1 MTGADDDR
9 IIGRDQCWSSVRTMA
24 DVEWKRTLRLIRNHP
39 VEFWKYA
46 KKAKSEK
53 GFLRLLEEAGENTD
67 SAKPHWTKSEVV
79 CLRKGMKEF
88 SAYWGKYSKIL
99 TEYGRKGGSGILHDS
114 RTPRSIKAKLYRM
127 LKSEDAVATTS
138 IPQVGETVEV
148 FWTENKEWFRGEII
162 ENIGKG
168 QNGKARIRYFWDNSE
183 YTHDF
188 TTTLWQLIP
197 TLELM
202 PDPEDEESDSSEIGF
217 SEDYG
222 SSASKTSGLV
232 TRIATYKKESSYL
245 QPSEERKRKATT
257 DSHVNRTTTTTEP
270 EIGARVEVH
279 WYNLGARS
287 GWWQLF
293 LRGCLF

>member
-1 MTGADDDR
+1 M
-9 IIGRDQCWSSVRTMA
+9 VY
-24 DVEWKRTLRLIRNHP
+24 
-39 VEFWKYA
+39 WKYA

-53 GFLRLLEEAGENTD
+53 GFLTLLEEAEENTD
-67 SAKPHWTKSEVV
+67 SANPYWMKSEVV

-99 TEYGRKGGSGILHDS
+99 KVYGREGSGILHNS
-114 RTPRSIKAKLYRM
+114 RTPKGIKAKSLRM

-138 IPQVGETVEV
+138 VPQVGETVEV
-148 FWTENKEWFRGEII
+148 FWTEKKEWFRGEIV

-168 QNGKARIRYFWDNSE
+168 QNGKARIRYFWDNKKL
-183 YTHDF
+183 THDF
-188 TTTLWQLIP
+188 TATLWQPIP

-257 DSHVNRTTTTTEP
+257 DSHVNRTTTRARKRRATTDSHVNRTTTTTEP